1 MSVLP
6 GGSIIRSRVAAMMR
20 AMTLRFNP
28 RALAAA
34 LLFFL
39 LLVLLA
45 TLGSRTG
52 WLRSFFGDVLAV
64 VWIYYVFKTVLAAR
78 PLTLALAAFGVGCAL
93 EMAQYLA
100 RLWHLRI
107 ANPVL
112 RIVVGST
119 PDWMDVLAYGIGFV
133 AVLLIESVFRAG
145 RPTASAP

>member
-1 MSVLP
+1 
-6 GGSIIRSRVAAMMR
+6 MMR
-20 AMTLRFNP
+20 PMTLRFNP

-34 LLFFL
+34 LLFFA

-45 TLGSRTG
+45 TLGSRAG

-64 VWIYYVFKTVLAAR
+64 VWLYCVFKTVLDAR
-78 PLTLALAAFGVGCAL
+78 PLPLALAAFGVGCAL

-107 ANPVL
+107 ADPVL
-112 RIVVGST
+112 RIVLGST
-119 PDWMDVLAYGIGFV
+119 PDCMDVVAYAIGLV
-133 AVLLIESVFRAG
+133 AVLLAESVFRAG